1 VETICMRDMTRRT
14 FLKAGAAT
22 LGAASV
28 AGRATPVR
36 AAAKPNVLFIICD
49 QLGLDAI
56 AAHGFRDAA
65 TPNIDR
71 LVNSGTTF
79 MESHS
84 ANPVCSPARSS
95 VLTGRMPIETGV
107 PVNGRPIHPSCPNL
121 GQWFGQNGYE
131 TVYCGKWHL
140 PAGYASKLP
149 GFVVLPAGRT
159 AREQGDMIDTVV
171 SRACESYLKTRR
183 GGKPFLLVA
192 SLLQPHDICYY
203 ANAMPGVCR
212 VPEKLPFPEI
222 ADELPELPPNHD
234 SRPRAPMALDRTRFD
249 RFTNDDQWRY
259 YLYIYARMVEM
270 LDADIGRIL
279 DALDAS
285 GQAKNTIVV
294 FTSDHGDGRGRHRH
308 VSKWYPYEEAVKVP
322 LVVSWPGHV
331 AEKHRDRDH
340 LVSGLDIMST
350 LCDYAG
356 IKAPADVKG
365 RSLRSLLEGRNVVWR
380 EFVASEFRQRGMVIR
395 TDRYKY
401 VHFQGD
407 PVEQLFD
414 MKKDPWETKN
424 LYQEPRLAGTI
435 EDHRKLLKEW
445 NSIIRPP
452 A

>member
-1 VETICMRDMTRRT
+1 VEIIRMKDMTRRT

-28 AGRATPVR
+28 AGRATPVH

-56 AAHGFRDAA
+56 AAHGFRDAV

-71 LVNSGTTF
+71 LVGSGTTF

-84 ANPVCSPARSS
+84 TNPVCSPARSS
-95 VLTGRMPIETGV
+95 LLTGRMPIETGV
-107 PVNGRPIHPSCPNL
+107 PVNGRPIHASCPNV

-159 AREQGDMIDTVV
+159 SREQGDMIDTVV

-234 SRPRAPMALDRTRFD
+234 ARPAAPAGLDRTRFD
-249 RFTNDDQWRY
+249 RFTSDDQWRY

-285 GQAKNTIVV
+285 GEARNTIVV

-331 AEKHRDRDH
+331 AERHRDGDH

-356 IKAPADVKG
+356 IKAPAGMKG
-365 RSLRSLLEGRNVVWR
+365 RSLRPLLERRKVVWR

-424 LYQEPRLAGTI
+424 LYQEPRLAGTL